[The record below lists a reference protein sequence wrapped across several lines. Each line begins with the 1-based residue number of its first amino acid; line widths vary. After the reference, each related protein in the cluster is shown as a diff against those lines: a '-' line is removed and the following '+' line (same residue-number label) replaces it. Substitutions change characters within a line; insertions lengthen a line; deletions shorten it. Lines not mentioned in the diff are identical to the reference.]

1 MGPSGATIDEPLP
14 FIDRHEIAIAA
25 PPDAVWTRLL
35 ATFTRPGSVSAAGFA
50 ACETV
55 RPERLRL
62 GGRHRFATY
71 ELLFELE
78 PAGASTRLRATTHA
92 RFGAGLGRVYRALV
106 IGSGGHALVV
116 KGMLRRLRRAAEATV

>member
-1 MGPSGATIDEPLP
+1 MDEPLP
-14 FIDRHEIAIAA
+14 FVDRHEIAIAA
-25 PPDAVWTRLL
+25 PPDAVWTRLW
-35 ATFTRPGSVSAAGFA
+35 ASFTRPGSVTDAIFA
-50 ACETV
+50 PRETV

-62 GGRHRFATY
+62 GGQHRFATY

-92 RFGAGLGRVYRALV
+92 RFRAGLGRVYRALV

-116 KGMLRRLRRAAEATV
+116 KRMLRRLRRAAEADV